1 MNYFK
6 LFRYR
11 KCFYSDCSTCFFG
24 SSDYYLELKNNF
36 LLPICINSNC
46 KLKVLFILLNVVLSI
61 FILVRVDAL

>member
-46 KLKVLFILLNVVLSI
+46 KLKVLFK
-61 FILVRVDAL
+61 